1 MTAAKLTE
9 KQWLEQVRTLAKLFG
24 WLTYHPHQ
32 SMRSEPGYPDLTL
45 IRERLVFVELKTER
59 GKLSEHQ
66 EKWRDACLRAGAE
79 WYCWKPADLE
89 LAAAVLRRRTVI

>member
-45 IRERLVFVELKTER
+45 IRERR
-59 GKLSEHQ
+59 
-66 EKWRDACLRAGAE
+66 
-79 WYCWKPADLE
+79 
-89 LAAAVLRRRTVI
+89 LRRVEDGAREVVRTPGEVA